1 MNDLG
6 PYAAEHIGYRR
17 SAAIVGLEILDAY
30 HCPREWR
37 IVADD
42 YAITFLH
49 TWRGQVTYRG
59 RVNAVEPGIAFCNY
73 PGEALIATPEANLA
87 GSFNVLLVDEE
98 LMRQWVTEYQLRA
111 RRPEWRAIYPR
122 IPDEVRTRFQT
133 VSGSLT
139 APTSAIE
146 LQSASAELSEALV
159 RGMVAGVSDR
169 APSPG
174 PAIRGTARMRECL
187 HEAGFDV
194 DLETLAQTAGMSKF
208 QALRAFK
215 RRYGLPPH
223 EYQMCLRIALAR
235 RSLLAGVSQAEVAA
249 HCGFVDQSHMIRHFK
264 RIVGVTPMRYVG
276 SRSRG
281 GLDDSARRAL
291 HHASSLVERA
301 DWQRS

>member
-37 IVADD
+37 VVGDD
-42 YAITFLH
+42 YALTFLH

-73 PGEALIATPEANLA
+73 PGEALIATPEANLV
-87 GSFNVLLVDEE
+87 GSFNVLLVGQE
-98 LMRQWVTEYQLRA
+98 LMREWLTEHQLRA
-111 RRPEWRAIYPR
+111 RRPEWRAIHPR
-122 IPDEVRTRFQT
+122 IPDDVRMRFQR

-139 APTSAIE
+139 PQTSALE

-159 RGMVAGVSDR
+159 RGMVAGASDR

-187 HEAGFDV
+187 NEEGLDV
-194 DLETLAQTAGMSKF
+194 DLETLAQKAGMSKF

-223 EYQMCLRIALAR
+223 EYQMCLRIALVR
-235 RSLLAGVSQAEVAA
+235 KSLLAGVAQAEVAA

-276 SRSRG
+276 SRSHA
-281 GLDDSARRAL
+281 GLGDIARRAL
-291 HHASSLVERA
+291 HQASSLVERG
-301 DWQRS
+301 DWHRS